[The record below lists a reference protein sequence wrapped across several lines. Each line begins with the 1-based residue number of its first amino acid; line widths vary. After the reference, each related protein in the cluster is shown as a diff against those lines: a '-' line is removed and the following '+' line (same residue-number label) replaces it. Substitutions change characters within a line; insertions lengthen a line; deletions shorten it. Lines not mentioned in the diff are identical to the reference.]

1 MYVLHTNSFGFF
13 LKTLLQS
20 RCATHQPV
28 KITLSHPSL
37 YARLLNTFVQVCKTS
52 EDPKYIASITR
63 IVATCVSDSTPAL
76 CQLIVQTKVDHLLVH
91 LLTRSIPDLVTK
103 QSAPGHR
110 EAVQIAGNACKCLI
124 AIVKEPN
131 ATAVYDLATR
141 GGAIQTIINVIR
153 STNDASTRKNAAIVL
168 ARLAKS
174 KELMVVIRELRGME
188 ILMSLGR
195 QIVD

>member
-1 MYVLHTNSFGFF
+1 MYHPP
-13 LKTLLQS
+13 QS
-20 RCATHQPV
+20 RCASHPPV
-28 KITLSHPSL
+28 KSTLSHPAL
-37 YARLLNTFVQVCKTS
+37 YARLLNTFVQVCNTS
-52 EDPKYIASITR
+52 EDPNYIANITR
-63 IVATCVSDSTPAL
+63 IVATCVSDTTKEL
-76 CQLIVQTKVDHLLVH
+76 CQMIVRTKVDHLLVH
-91 LLTRSIPDLVTK
+91 LLTRCTPDLITK
-103 QSAPGHR
+103 ATAPGHR

-124 AIVKEPN
+124 ALVKDPTTTE
-131 ATAVYDLATR
+131 VYDLATR

-153 STNDASTRKNAAIVL
+153 STNDASTRKNSAIVL